1 VIERPLQATRWIA
14 LAIVPFLV
22 VAVVVLFAAPERT
35 GELFAWP
42 IAPPLSAFLLASA
55 YLGGIAY
62 FLAVWRTLSWHR
74 VRHGLPA
81 VAVFATALLVTTLL
95 HLDRFSSNLP
105 FAVWLVLYATTPIAM
120 VWLLV
125 LQRGHDPGAR
135 QGALPEGDVAIP
147 AAVRVALAAIGL
159 AALAAGAAALVAP
172 AWLAEL
178 WAWQLTP
185 LTARATGA
193 VLTLTGVV
201 NLAMLRD
208 RRWSAFRILYG
219 AQLLSL
225 AAIVVSLIVRRDDLL
240 WDRPLTVPFLALVA
254 AAALAYS
261 AVTAWCELRLRRAS
275 AAA

>member
-1 VIERPLQATRWIA
+1 MEGIKYSRIHESSVAKGELKTLREKSSDFRRRIDERDKEGCTPGPYALELITLGPTDFITVHFLRNFRY
-14 LAIVPFLV
+14 LAIGTQS
-22 VAVVVLFAAPERT
+22 APT
-35 GELFAWP
+35 QQ
-42 IAPPLSAFLLASA
+42 S
-55 YLGGIAY
+55 
-62 FLAVWRTLSWHR
+62 
-74 VRHGLPA
+74 
-81 VAVFATALLVTTLL
+81 
-95 HLDRFSSNLP
+95 
-105 FAVWLVLYATTPIAM
+105 
-120 VWLLV
+120 
-125 LQRGHDPGAR
+125 
-135 QGALPEGDVAIP
+135 
-147 AAVRVALAAIGL
+147 
-159 AALAAGAAALVAP
+159 
-172 AWLAEL
+172 
-178 WAWQLTP
+178 
-185 LTARATGA
+185 RATGA